1 MRLKCAWGTA
11 AAKADKSDGAS
22 DVDLREHLRKTE
34 QTSLPQAELLQGC
47 FDHLRERGLLEE
59 AYLRGSIGR
68 GHADIHS
75 DIDLFAVIQPEKIN
89 QVYDAVNEFLASKG
103 RIIVGCH
110 DRLVE
115 NYGGIG
121 FMFIAESA
129 AHDNKTYQF
138 DLYMAMKG
146 VPPAKPTSIKPR
158 MYHADPDYKWIDTYG
173 QKAVELPEVTKEFI
187 HRHTSGDSMGDRME
201 LLMQE
206 MLINLYV
213 TNKHIKRGQMS
224 RTVVDNHG
232 VVTSAIEF
240 LQLLTGYKSTGYS
253 PVYLGD
259 EVVKFAKEN
268 GDQEMVAAAEKLEK
282 LFTQPMTPDKLKD
295 TLNYATT
302 VFEQAYPDRYA
313 KHAEA
318 IKFFRGLL
326 ITDGYDCAVR
336 YGEQPAAPAEAK
348 PKKLVSEIK
357 RAMSSFGKRH
367 TRPHAAN
374 CDDLEAGTRAATA
387 KKNKKPPHNKNDRKH
402 G

>member
-47 FDHLRERGLLEE
+47 FDLLKDRGLLEE
-59 AYLRGSIGR
+59 AYLRGSLGR
-68 GHADIHS
+68 GHADTHS

-89 QVYDAVNEFLASKG
+89 EVYDTVNEFLASKG

-121 FMFIAESA
+121 FMFIAESD
-129 AHDNKTYQF
+129 AHDKKTYQF

-146 VPPAKPTSIKPR
+146 VPPAKPTTIKPR
-158 MYHADPDYKWIDTYG
+158 MYNADPDYKWIDTYG
-173 QKAVELPEVTKEFI
+173 QKAVELPEVTKKFI
-187 HRHTSGDSMGDRME
+187 HRHTSGDSVGDRME

-240 LQLLTGYKSTGYS
+240 MQLLTGYKSTGYS

-259 EVVKFAKEN
+259 EVARFAREN
-268 GDQEMVAAAEKLEK
+268 GDKQMVKAAQKLEK
-282 LFTQPMTPDKLKD
+282 LFTQPMDAQKLID
-295 TLNYATT
+295 TLDYSVS
-302 VFEQAYPDRYA
+302 VFKQAFPDRYEHQ
-313 KHAEA
+313 KEA
-318 IKFFRGLL
+318 IDFFRHEVLLPQAMNEKFGLASKPL
-326 ITDGYDCAVR
+326 PVSEKIKPRNISSAVKTALADTLRFRGFAPPSGANDDKSKGCAKTR
-336 YGEQPAAPAEAK
+336 KNRECK
-348 PKKLVSEIK
+348 PK
-357 RAMSSFGKRH
+357 
-367 TRPHAAN
+367 
-374 CDDLEAGTRAATA
+374 
-387 KKNKKPPHNKNDRKH
+387 
-402 G
+402 

>member
-11 AAKADKSDGAS
+11 AAKADKSDGAP
-22 DVDLREHLRKTE
+22 DVDLREHLRKTG

-47 FDHLRERGLLEE
+47 LDLLKDRGLLEE
-59 AYLRGSIGR
+59 AYLRGSLGR
-68 GHADIHS
+68 GHADTHS
-75 DIDLFAVIQPEKIN
+75 DIDLFAVIQPQKIDL
-89 QVYDAVNEFLASKG
+89 VYNAVNEFLASKG
-103 RIIVGCH
+103 RIVVGCH

-121 FMFIAESA
+121 FMFIAESD
-129 AHDNKTYQF
+129 AHNKKTYQF

-146 VPPAKPTSIKPR
+146 VPPAKPTTIKPR
-158 MYHADPDYKWIDTYG
+158 MYHADPDYKWIDTFG
-173 QKAVELPEVTKEFI
+173 EKSIELPEVTKNFI
-187 HRHTSGDSMGDRME
+187 HRHTSGDSLGDRME

-268 GDQEMVAAAEKLEK
+268 GDKEMANAAKKLEK
-282 LFTQPMTPDKLKD
+282 LFKQPMSSQKLLD
-295 TLNYATT
+295 TLDYAAT
-302 VFEQAYPDRYA
+302 VFRQAFPDRYENHKASIAYFEKELRKKRTCHMAVFNRNRRCEKTALKADNDNRGAVALKADNNNRESGGLFA
-313 KHAEA
+313 K
-318 IKFFRGLL
+318 
-326 ITDGYDCAVR
+326 V
-336 YGEQPAAPAEAK
+336 
-348 PKKLVSEIK
+348 KKTLGMK
-357 RAMSSFGKRH
+357 R
-367 TRPHAAN
+367 
-374 CDDLEAGTRAATA
+374 
-387 KKNKKPPHNKNDRKH
+387 
-402 G
+402 

>member
-11 AAKADKSDGAS
+11 AAKADKSDGAP
-22 DVDLREHLRKTE
+22 DVELREHLRKTE

-47 FDHLRERGLLEE
+47 FDLLQQRGLLEE

-68 GHADIHS
+68 GHADTHS

-89 QVYDAVNEFLASKG
+89 EVYDAVNEFLASKG

-121 FMFIAESA
+121 FMFIAESD
-129 AHDNKTYQF
+129 AHDKKTYQF

-146 VPPAKPTSIKPR
+146 VPPAKPTTIKPR
-158 MYHADPDYKWIDTYG
+158 MFASDPDYKWTDTYG
-173 QKAVELPEVTKEFI
+173 EKSIELPQVTKDFV
-187 HRHTSGDSMGDRME
+187 HRHTSGNTQADRME

-213 TNKHIKRGQMS
+213 TNKHIKRGQIS

-240 LQLLTGYKSTGYS
+240 MQLLTGYKSTGYS

-268 GDQEMVAAAEKLEK
+268 GDKEMVKAAAKLEK
-282 LFTQPMTPDKLKD
+282 LFHQPMTSQKLLD
-295 TLNYATT
+295 TLDYSAT
-302 VFEQAYPDRYA
+302 VFRQAFPELYDRH
-313 KHAEA
+313 KDA
-318 IKFFRGLL
+318 IAYFEKEIRATKSGLKNGFNKNRNA
-326 ITDGYDCAVR
+326 DKNA
-336 YGEQPAAPAEAK
+336 
-348 PKKLVSEIK
+348 
-357 RAMSSFGKRH
+357 
-367 TRPHAAN
+367 AAN
-374 CDDLEAGTRAATA
+374 NNSTGGEGLVA
-387 KKNKKPPHNKNDRKH
+387 KVKRNLGIHR
-402 G
+402 

>member
-1 MRLKCAWGTA
+1 MRVAMRLKCAWGTA
-11 AAKADKSDGAS
+11 AAKADKSDGAA
-22 DVDLREHLRKTE
+22 DVELREHLRKTE

-47 FDHLRERGLLEE
+47 FDLLKDRGLLEE

-68 GHADIHS
+68 GHADTHS

-89 QVYDAVNEFLASKG
+89 EVYDAVNEFLASKG

-121 FMFIAESA
+121 FMFIAESD
-129 AHDNKTYQF
+129 AHDKKTYQF

-146 VPPAKPTSIKPR
+146 VPPAKPTTIKPR
-158 MYHADPDYKWIDTYG
+158 MFAADPDYKWIDTYG
-173 QKAVELPEVTKEFI
+173 QKAIELPQVAKDFV

-213 TNKHIKRGQMS
+213 TNKHIKRGQIS

-240 LQLLTGYKSTGYS
+240 MQLLTGYKSTGYS

-268 GDQEMVAAAEKLEK
+268 GDKEMVKAAAKLEK
-282 LFTQPMTPDKLKD
+282 LFHQPMTSQKLLD
-295 TLNYATT
+295 TLDYAAT
-302 VFEQAYPDRYA
+302 VFRQAFPDRYE
-313 KHAEA
+313 KH
-318 IKFFRGLL
+318 K
-326 ITDGYDCAVR
+326 DAVAYFEKEIR
-336 YGEQPAAPAEAK
+336 ATKSCLKNGFNKNRNADKDAPANNNGKGGEGLVAK
-348 PKKLVSEIK
+348 VK
-357 RAMSSFGKRH
+357 RNLGIHR
-367 TRPHAAN
+367 
-374 CDDLEAGTRAATA
+374 
-387 KKNKKPPHNKNDRKH
+387 
-402 G
+402 

>member
-1 MRLKCAWGTA
+1 MRVAMRLKCAWGTA
-11 AAKADKSDGAS
+11 AAKADKSDGAP

-47 FDHLRERGLLEE
+47 FDLLRERGLLEE
-59 AYLRGSIGR
+59 AYLRGSLGR
-68 GHADIHS
+68 GHADTHS

-121 FMFIAESA
+121 FMFIAESD
-129 AHDNKTYQF
+129 AHDKKTYQF

-146 VPPAKPTSIKPR
+146 VPPAKPTTIKPR
-158 MYHADPDYKWIDTYG
+158 MYAVDPDYKWIDTYG
-173 QKAVELPEVTKEFI
+173 QKSIELPDVTKSFI
-187 HRHTSGDSMGDRME
+187 QRHTSGDSLGERME

-268 GDQEMVAAAEKLEK
+268 GDKEMVKAAKKLEK
-282 LFTQPMTPDKLKD
+282 LFEQPMSSQKLLD
-295 TLNYATT
+295 TLDYAAT
-302 VFEQAYPDRYA
+302 VLRQAFPDRYENHKASIAYFEKELRAQKSCPKNAFNRNRRCEKNTNKPANNNGADEGIFA
-313 KHAEA
+313 K
-318 IKFFRGLL
+318 
-326 ITDGYDCAVR
+326 V
-336 YGEQPAAPAEAK
+336 
-348 PKKLVSEIK
+348 K
-357 RAMSSFGKRH
+357 RNLGINR
-367 TRPHAAN
+367 
-374 CDDLEAGTRAATA
+374 
-387 KKNKKPPHNKNDRKH
+387 
-402 G
+402 